1 MKKKTAK
8 TIAFALACACAGC
21 RRAPA
26 FNVLGSFFPGWIA
39 CTIGGI
45 AIAAIIRL
53 VLYRRHIEEKIKL
66 LPLFYVSL
74 TVFFACVLWLVFFE

>member
-1 MKKKTAK
+1 MRRTNRHATAFLFV
-8 TIAFALACACAGC
+8 IACSGC

-39 CTIGGI
+39 CTLGGI
-45 AIAAIIRL
+45 GLAALVRL
-53 VLYRRHIEEKIKL
+53 VLYRRRIEDQIRL

-74 TVFFACVLWLVFFE
+74 TVLFACVLWLLFFE